1 VEAFRPVV
9 AEQMPYPQEVFEA
22 VVSSMVAASGPSGT
36 ARIFSYYPVTVASK
50 TGTPETSDLCNSV
63 FIAFAPAEDPEIAIA
78 VVIENGWHGFTSAP
92 VARDI
97 FDAYFGF

>member
-1 VEAFRPVV
+1 
-9 AEQMPYPQEVFEA
+9 
-22 VVSSMVAASGPSGT
+22 MVAASGPSGT
-36 ARIFSYYPVTVASK
+36 ALVFNNYPVTVASK

-92 VARDI
+92 VAKDLFNI
-97 FDAYFGF
+97 YFGLL